1 MTGIIKSFRFAF
13 DGLAYAFR
21 NEKNFR
27 VHCMIAL
34 LVVVAML
41 VLPLDIV
48 ERALLLMMIMAVLVL
63 ELVNTALE
71 RAMDVVQPDIH
82 PTVKIVK
89 DVMASAVLLGA
100 VFSVLIGVLIFLPHI
115 TAFLSPNFPLY

>member
-27 VHCMIAL
+27 VHCIVAL
-34 LVVVAML
+34 LVVIAML

-115 TAFLSPNFPLY
+115 AAFLSPNFPLY

>member
-27 VHCMIAL
+27 VHCIIAL

-115 TAFLSPNFPLY
+115 AAFLSPNFPLY

>member
-1 MTGIIKSFRFAF
+1 
-13 DGLAYAFR
+13 
-21 NEKNFR
+21 
-27 VHCMIAL
+27 
-34 LVVVAML
+34 
-41 VLPLDIV
+41 
-48 ERALLLMMIMAVLVL
+48 MMIMAVLVL

-115 TAFLSPNFPLY
+115 AAFLSPNFPLY